1 MKFPRQTIAAL
12 AVALAAALPGTA
24 GAETMD
30 EYVLTHG
37 DELHIYV
44 YGQSDLSSRRD
55 SSDTAFLVRPDGT
68 LSFPLVG
75 ELAVEGKTVREFTEE
90 LTDRLSEYLRH
101 PQVTVN
107 LVRLGGT
114 RVFVL
119 GEVRNPGMFT
129 LSRSHRLLD
138 AVGAAGGFTQYA
150 AKKNVFLIR
159 DGREDRV
166 EKLNFN
172 DYLRKGDRS
181 QNVELHEGDCLYF
194 TSNNKIDFS
203 KDIMPWVYGWYY
215 VDRAVKDR

>member
-1 MKFPRQTIAAL
+1 MKFPKKTIAAL
-12 AVALAAALPGTA
+12 AVALSAVLPGTA
-24 GAETMD
+24 GAETLD
-30 EYVLTHG
+30 EYILTHG
-37 DELHIYV
+37 DELNIYV

-55 SSDTAFLVRPDGT
+55 STDTAFLVRPDGT

-75 ELAVEGKTVREFTEE
+75 EIEVEGKTVRQFTDE
-90 LTDRLSEYLRH
+90 LTARLSEYLRH

-107 LVRLGGT
+107 LVKLGGT

-119 GEVRNPGMFT
+119 GEVKKPGMYT

-159 DGREDRV
+159 EGREDRV

-172 DYLRKGDRS
+172 DFLRKGDQS
-181 QNVELHEGDCLYF
+181 QNVELREGDCLYF

-203 KDIMPWVYGWYY
+203 RDILPWVSGYYY
-215 VDRAVKDR
+215 VDRVLE

>member
-1 MKFPRQTIAAL
+1 MKFPKKTIAAL
-12 AVALAAALPGTA
+12 AVALSAVLPGTA
-24 GAETMD
+24 GAETLD
-30 EYVLTHG
+30 EYILTHG
-37 DELHIYV
+37 DELNIYV

-55 SSDTAFLVRPDGT
+55 STDTAFLVRPDGT

-75 ELAVEGKTVREFTEE
+75 EIEVEGKTVRQFTDE
-90 LTDRLSEYLRH
+90 LTARLSEYLRH

-107 LVRLGGT
+107 LVKLGGT

-119 GEVRNPGMFT
+119 GEVKKPGMYT

-159 DGREDRV
+159 EGREDRV

-172 DYLRKGDRS
+172 NFLRKGDQS
-181 QNVELHEGDCLYF
+181 QNVELREGDCLYF

-203 KDIMPWVYGWYY
+203 RDILPWVSGYYY
-215 VDRAVKDR
+215 VDRVLE